1 MTAGPAP
8 HTALLAALGPATWG
22 RANREL
28 LAKIVTEL
36 TFEDVL
42 SPEPVAPRDDHD
54 VPEGGETAFR
64 LAVSADTA
72 LTYTAR
78 RRHLGHWRVDP
89 DSLQWEVAGAPRPL
103 PDVADVVAVALPA
116 LGVDAPTTAGV
127 ICELANTV
135 LSDAW
140 QLAKGRPSVEL
151 ARLDPALVEC
161 EMRGHPWIA
170 ANKGRLGFDA
180 DEPSSRPRRPRPG
193 STPTPPPTCPS
204 TRGSGASGSCRCTPP
219 TWPGGRWRRWAR
231 CPTATCPSSRSA
243 RWPTSTTPSAA
254 T

>member
-180 DEPSSRPRRPRPG
+180 DERSEERRVGKECCALCRSRWSPYH
-193 STPTPPPTCPS
+193 
-204 TRGSGASGSCRCTPP
+204 
-219 TWPGGRWRRWAR
+219 
-231 CPTATCPSSRSA
+231 
-243 RWPTSTTPSAA
+243 
-254 T
+254 